1 MFSQVEGLNP
11 LGEECKQIM
20 KRPCDPNC
28 VVINLNGY
36 FGNFVYG
43 EVSND
48 PIHDPPNRYKGC
60 NPAIDPTPPDM
71 DFRCAQ
77 MCNAANLNSCDP
89 ALNSLNDMDCFER
102 CAKFCYAPNNTVDN
116 PVPMFC
122 D

>member
-1 MFSQVEGLNP
+1 
-11 LGEECKQIM
+11 M

-28 VVINLNGY
+28 VVINLDGL
-36 FGNFVYG
+36 FGNDLNGFL
-43 EVSND
+43 
-48 PIHDPPNRYKGC
+48 YKGC
-60 NPAIDPTPPDM
+60 NPAIGSNERDM
-71 DFRCAQ
+71 DFRCYQ

-89 ALNSLNDMDCFER
+89 AFNSLNDMDCFER